1 MEVPSVGEIVWL
13 IGVVAWFVIRYPF
26 ARRAKRVRIVSDAR
40 SLSERVGLASA
51 SIGLAVV
58 PGAYIATRIL
68 SATRVPS
75 MADYSSRWWAVALG
89 AIVFASALWV
99 FRVSHKAL
107 GRNWSISLEIREQHS
122 LVSSGP
128 YALVRHPMYTSFL
141 LMGIGQ
147 ALLLSN
153 WIVGLAGLIGFAIL
167 FFLRV
172 DKEEHMML
180 ANFGPQYRAYMERT
194 KRIIPYL
201 Y

>member
-1 MEVPSVGEIVWL
+1 
-13 IGVVAWFVIRYPF
+13 
-26 ARRAKRVRIVSDAR
+26 
-40 SLSERVGLASA
+40 
-51 SIGLAVV
+51 
-58 PGAYIATRIL
+58 
-68 SATRVPS
+68 

-89 AIVFASALWV
+89 AIIFASALWV

>member
-1 MEVPSVGEIVWL
+1 MELPSLPTVGEIVWL

-40 SLSERVGLASA
+40 SLSERVGLACA

-58 PGAYIATRIL
+58 PGAYVATGI
-68 SATRVPS
+68 PS

-89 AIVFASALWV
+89 AIVFGSALWV

-153 WIVGLAGLIGFAIL
+153 WMVGLAGLIGFAIL